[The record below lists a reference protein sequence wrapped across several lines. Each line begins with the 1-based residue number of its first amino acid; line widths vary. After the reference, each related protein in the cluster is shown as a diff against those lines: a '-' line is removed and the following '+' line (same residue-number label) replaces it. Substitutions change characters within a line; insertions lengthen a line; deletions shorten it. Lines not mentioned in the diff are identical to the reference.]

1 MIIIKLI
8 LAILIGIG
16 IYFVGN
22 YLNDNYGHNSWNEI
36 SCFTGMTMLFIISLI
51 LG

>member
-8 LAILIGIG
+8 FAIIAGIVT
-16 IYFVGN
+16 YFAGN
-22 YLNDNYGHNSWNEI
+22 YINDNYGHNSWNEI
-36 SCFTGMTMLFIISLI
+36 SCVTGMTMLFIISLI